1 VCFYPLAISIVQ
13 TPRKGFY
20 GKIFQLKSV
29 MIKFFINLKFFGTF
43 HLNPIGELVGY
54 NEKLQ
59 PQKVVVEV
67 ITKIVGDSSCA

>member
-1 VCFYPLAISIVQ
+1 LCFYLLTISLVQ
-13 TPRKGFY
+13 TPRKEFY

-29 MIKFFINLKFFGTF
+29 MIKLLVNLKVFGTF
-43 HLNPIGELVGY
+43 HLNPIRELVGY

-67 ITKIVGDSSCA
+67 ITKIVGHSSCA